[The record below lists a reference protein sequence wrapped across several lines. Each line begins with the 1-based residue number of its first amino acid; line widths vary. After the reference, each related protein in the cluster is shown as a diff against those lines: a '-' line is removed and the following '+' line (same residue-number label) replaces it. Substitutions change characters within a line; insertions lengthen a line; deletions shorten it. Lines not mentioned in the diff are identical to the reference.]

1 MALVTTIDNAR
12 KSLRHNPLRVLET
25 LGARKHQCKS
35 TVYSEFMKGNN
46 KKEKLE
52 KMPHHSGKAEI
63 ANTEAGYF
71 APLILLT
78 QQLGGWSVLFM

>member
-1 MALVTTIDNAR
+1 MREDINAIALSVQNQ
-12 KSLRHNPLRVLET
+12 L
-25 LGARKHQCKS
+25 
-35 TVYSEFMKGNN
+35 
-46 KKEKLE
+46 KEITEGKIE
-52 KMPHHSGKAEI
+52 KMPYHSGKAEI